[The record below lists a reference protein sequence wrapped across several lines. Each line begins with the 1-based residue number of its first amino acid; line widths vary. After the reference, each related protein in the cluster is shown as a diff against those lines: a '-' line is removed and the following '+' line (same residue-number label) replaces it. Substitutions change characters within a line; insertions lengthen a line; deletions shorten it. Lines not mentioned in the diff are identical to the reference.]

1 MPFPIHPPKQMPCP
15 HWQHFPISP
24 VDSKPAP
31 FGSSS
36 SSCNGGGGGGVVS
49 SFKSESSMSVDK
61 PPEPVSYRYCVQCKA
76 AGKDVGGISQD

>member
-24 VDSKPAP
+24 VDSKPSP
-31 FGSSS
+31 FGNSSS
-36 SSCNGGGGGGVVS
+36 NNNGLSS
-49 SFKSESSMSVDK
+49 SVENK

-76 AGKDVGGISQD
+76 ASKNVSDKD

>member
-24 VDSKPAP
+24 VDSKPSP
-31 FGSSS
+31 FDSN
-36 SSCNGGGGGGVVS
+36 NGLAATAVQQ
-49 SFKSESSMSVDK
+49 K

-76 AGKDVGGISQD
+76 ANKEAFTNGGQD

>member
-31 FGSSS
+31 FGSS
-36 SSCNGGGGGGVVS
+36 NNDTVAPVN
-49 SFKSESSMSVDK
+49 K
-61 PPEPVSYRYCVQCKA
+61 PPEPVSYRYCAHCKA
-76 AGKDVGGISQD
+76 AGKDVGDISKD